1 MVETTDFIVV
11 GAGLAGLAFAR
22 DAQAAGKTVVLLDK
36 GRGVGGRAATR
47 RLSEDARADH
57 GAQFF
62 TARGERFRRFVDA
75 WLAEGGGSDG
85 GDSLAVW
92 SHGFPRWRGGNI
104 LPAEAGH
111 PRYAPTRGMSALPK
125 RLARGLDVHAGM
137 TATSVER
144 SGDGLWRVTAKA
156 PGEERAATFSARAVV
171 LSLPPAQLLP
181 LAGDLLPEAT
191 RQRLATVAYDPCWA
205 LIARPDADVSA
216 EWRAL
221 DLSGEG
227 GHPVLS
233 FLSRDHTKRADPAA
247 VPPVLVAH
255 ASAAWSRTH
264 LEDAPTAVTAALL
277 AAVREVVRADVSVRE
292 AQAHR
297 WRYALARELYP
308 EPCFWHPELGL
319 GGCGDWCAAAGGG
332 KIEGALESGW
342 HLARSVFRANEEGE
356 A

>member
-1 MVETTDFIVV
+1 
-11 GAGLAGLAFAR
+11 
-22 DAQAAGKTVVLLDK
+22 
-36 GRGVGGRAATR
+36 
-47 RLSEDARADH
+47 
-57 GAQFF
+57 
-62 TARGERFRRFVDA
+62 VDA
-75 WLAEGGGSDG
+75 WLAEGDGSSDG
-85 GDSLAVW
+85 DALAVW

-104 LPAEAGH
+104 LPAEVGH

-125 RLARGLDVHAGM
+125 RFALGLDVRAGM
-137 TATSVER
+137 KVTSVER
-144 SGDGLWRVTAKA
+144 HGDGLWGVAATAA
-156 PGEERAATFSARAVV
+156 GEERAATLSARAVV

-181 LAGDLLPEAT
+181 LAGDALPEAT

-205 LIARPDADVSA
+205 LIARPDADVNA

-233 FLSRDHTKRADPAA
+233 FLSRDHTKRPDAA
-247 VPPVLVAH
+247 TAPPPVLVAH
-255 ASAAWSRTH
+255 ASVAWSRGH
-264 LEDAPTAVTAALL
+264 LEDAPEAVTAALL
-277 AAVREVVRADVSVRE
+277 AAVREVVGADVSFRE
-292 AQAHR
+292 ALVHR

-308 EPCFWHPELGL
+308 EPSFWHPDLGL

-342 HLARSVFRANEEGE
+342 HLARGVFRANEEGE